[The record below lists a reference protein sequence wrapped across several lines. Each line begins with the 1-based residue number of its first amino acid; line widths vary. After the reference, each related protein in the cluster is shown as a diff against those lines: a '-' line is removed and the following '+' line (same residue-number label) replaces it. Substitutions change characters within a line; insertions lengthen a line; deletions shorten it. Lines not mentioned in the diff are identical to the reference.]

1 MSNKLQEL
9 TEKLYNE
16 GLSKGKEEGEQL
28 LARAHEEADRIVA
41 DARKQADEIVAAAQR
56 QADDLRD
63 KTASDVKMASAQCLQ
78 ATKKDIEDMLVGAVS
93 ADSVKQS
100 LSDPDFLKKII
111 TAVAER
117 FSATES
123 ADLALILPASLQQE
137 LEPWVAG
144 ALAKALGSA
153 PKAEFSK
160 KIAGGFSIGPK
171 DGSWFVS
178 LSDETFRELIAECRR
193 RGRWGISSSHR
204 PPPGSCRCGG
214 SRRRVR
220 EDGW

>member
-28 LARAHEEADRIVA
+28 LARARSEADGILAAARKEADEIVA
-41 DARKQADEIVAAAQR
+41 DARKQAE
-56 QADDLRD
+56 DLRD

-78 ATKKDIEDMLVGAVS
+78 ATKKDIEDLLVGAIS
-93 ADSVKQS
+93 ADSVNKS
-100 LSDPDFLKKII
+100 LSDPEFLKKII

-123 ADLALILPASLQQE
+123 ADLALVLPASLQQE

-144 ALAKALGSA
+144 ALAKALGNA

-160 KIAGGFSIGPK
+160 KVGGGFSIGPR

-178 LSDETFRELIAECRR
+178 LTDETFRELIAEYL
-193 RGRWGISSSHR
+193 R
-204 PPPGSCRCGG
+204 PVTRKLLFG
-214 SRRRVR
+214 
-220 EDGW
+220 

>member
-28 LARAHEEADRIVA
+28 LARAREEADQIIA
-41 DARKQADEIVAAAQR
+41 NARKQADEIVGAAQR

-63 KTASDVKMASAQCLQ
+63 KTTSDVKMASAQCLQ
-78 ATKKDIEDMLVGAVS
+78 ATRKDIENLLVGAIS
-93 ADSVKQS
+93 ADSVKKS

-111 TAVAER
+111 TTVAER
-117 FSATES
+117 FSTSES

-160 KIAGGFSIGPK
+160 KVAGGFSIGPK

-178 LSDETFRELIAECRR
+178 LTDETFSELIAEYL
-193 RGRWGISSSHR
+193 R
-204 PPPGSCRCGG
+204 PVTRKHLFG
-214 SRRRVR
+214 
-220 EDGW
+220 

>member
-28 LARAHEEADRIVA
+28 LARARSEAGDIVA
-41 DARKQADEIVAAAQR
+41 AARKEADEIVAAAR
-56 QADDLRD
+56 KEADDLRE

-78 ATKKDIEDMLVGAVS
+78 ATRKDIEDLLVGAVS
-93 ADSVKQS
+93 ADSVNKS

-111 TAVAER
+111 TTVAER

-144 ALAKALGSA
+144 ALAKALGNT

-160 KIAGGFSIGPK
+160 KVGGGFSIGPK

-178 LSDETFRELIAECRR
+178 MTDETFRELIAEYLRPMTRR
-193 RGRWGISSSHR
+193 LLFG
-204 PPPGSCRCGG
+204 
-214 SRRRVR
+214 
-220 EDGW
+220 

>member
-1 MSNKLQEL
+1 MSSKVQEL

-28 LARAHEEADRIVA
+28 LARARSEAESIVA
-41 DARKQADEIVAAAQR
+41 DARKQAEEIVAAAGK
-56 QADDLRD
+56 QADDLRE

-78 ATKKDIEDMLVGAVS
+78 ATKKDIEDLLVGAIS
-93 ADSVKQS
+93 ADSINKA

-117 FSATES
+117 FSTSES

-144 ALAKALGSA
+144 ALAQALGSA
-153 PKAEFSK
+153 PKAQFSK
-160 KIAGGFSIGPK
+160 KVAGGFSIGPK

-178 LSDETFRELIAECRR
+178 LTDETFRELIAEYL
-193 RGRWGISSSHR
+193 R
-204 PPPGSCRCGG
+204 PVTRKLLFG
-214 SRRRVR
+214 
-220 EDGW
+220 

>member
-28 LARAHEEADRIVA
+28 LARARSEAEGIVA
-41 DARKQADEIVAAAQR
+41 AARKQADDIVAAANK

-63 KTASDVKMASAQCLQ
+63 KTASDIKMASAQCLQ
-78 ATKKDIEDMLVGAVS
+78 ATKKDIENLLVGAVS
-93 ADSVKQS
+93 AGPVDKA

-117 FSATES
+117 FSASES
-123 ADLALILPASLQQE
+123 SDLALVLPVSLKDE
-137 LEPWVAG
+137 LEPWLKG
-144 ALAKALGSA
+144 ELAKALGSQ
-153 PKAEFSK
+153 PKADFSK
-160 KIAGGFSIGPK
+160 KVAGGFSIGPK

-178 LSDETFRELIAECRR
+178 FNDETFRELIAEYL
-193 RGRWGISSSHR
+193 R
-204 PPPGSCRCGG
+204 PV
-214 SRRRVR
+214 SRKLLF
-220 EDGW
+220 G

>member
-28 LARAHEEADRIVA
+28 LARARSEAESIVA
-41 DARKQADEIVAAAQR
+41 EARKEAESIVAAANK
-56 QADDLRD
+56 QAEDLRE
-63 KTASDVKMASAQCLQ
+63 KTAFDVKMASTQCIQ
-78 ATKKDIEDMLVGAVS
+78 ATKKDIENLLVGAIS
-93 ADSVKQS
+93 ADSVNKP
-100 LSDPDFLKKII
+100 LSDPDFIKKII

-117 FSATES
+117 FSTSES

-144 ALAKALGSA
+144 ALAKTLGSA

-160 KIAGGFSIGPK
+160 KVAGGFSIGPK

-178 LSDETFRELIAECRR
+178 LTDETFRELIAEYL
-193 RGRWGISSSHR
+193 R
-204 PPPGSCRCGG
+204 PVTRKLLFG
-214 SRRRVR
+214 
-220 EDGW
+220 